1 MKPCLWIGTSLGVTT
16 LLAAAG
22 SIAGPGL
29 ADNRSSFDLD
39 SIPSQVQPMQ
49 LASLPPSSDH
59 LWVKVR
65 SEVQL
70 EELAGQ
76 LAVNETQLARLNEVD
91 EDHRF
96 LTGDWLVLPT
106 AASRQAKNLASLDTS
121 ALRRTPPI
129 QAPPPLEQSAVV
141 RFGESLRQIAQRSG
155 VTIADL
161 LRLNPGLE
169 AARLVV
175 GSEIRVAQSASGR
188 TASVLGL
195 APTTS
200 GGLSW
205 PEMPSFGDPPNAET
219 GGFNRG
225 PFDSAGWIWP
235 TQGIF
240 SSGYGWRWGRMHKGI
255 DVANNIGTPI
265 LAAKA
270 GRVIRSGWNDGG
282 YGYLVQLQHE
292 DGSSTLYGHNSKI
305 MVRVGDVV
313 EQGAVISLMGSTGNS
328 TGPHLHFE
336 IHPPGRGAVNP
347 LPFLPNRA

>member
-1 MKPCLWIGTSLGVTT
+1 MKPCLWIGTGLGVSS
-16 LLAAAG
+16 LLAVAG
-22 SIAGPGL
+22 TIAGPGL
-29 ADNRSSFDLD
+29 ADNRASFALD
-39 SIPSQVQPMQ
+39 SIPSPVPPVQ

-59 LWVKVR
+59 LWIKVR
-65 SEVQL
+65 SDVQL

-76 LAVNETQLARLNEVD
+76 LAVNETQLARLNEVN

-96 LTGDWLVLPT
+96 LSGDWLVLPT
-106 AASRQAKNLASLDTS
+106 ASSRKAKQLASLDTS

-141 RFGESLRQIAQRSG
+141 RFGDTLRQIAQRTG

-161 LRLNPGLE
+161 IRLNPGLE

-188 TASVLGL
+188 TASLLGI

-205 PEMPSFGDPPNAET
+205 PEMPSFGEPRGSGA
-219 GGFNRG
+219 GGFNAI
-225 PFDSAGWIWP
+225 PFNPTGWIWP

-240 SSGYGWRWGRMHKGI
+240 SSGYGWRWGRMHNGI

-265 LAAKA
+265 VAAKA
-270 GRVIRSGWNDGG
+270 GRVLRSGWNDGG
-282 YGYLVQLQHE
+282 YGYLVELQHE
-292 DGSSTLYGHNSKI
+292 DGSTSLYGHNSRI
-305 MVRVGDVV
+305 LVRVGDLV
-313 EQGAVISLMGSTGNS
+313 EQGSVISLMGSTGNS

-336 IHPPGRGAVNP
+336 IRPPGRGAVNP
-347 LPFLPNRA
+347 LPLLPARA

>member
-1 MKPCLWIGTSLGVTT
+1 MKPCLWIGTSLGMSS
-16 LLAAAG
+16 LLAVAG
-22 SIAGPGL
+22 TIAGPGL
-29 ADNRSSFDLD
+29 ADNRAYFQLD
-39 SIPSQVQPMQ
+39 SIPNPVQPVQ

-65 SEVQL
+65 SDVQL

-76 LAVNETQLARLNEVD
+76 LAVNETQLARLNEVN

-96 LTGDWLVLPT
+96 LSGDWLVLPT
-106 AASRQAKNLASLDTS
+106 ASSRKAKNLASLDTS

-141 RFGESLRQIAQRSG
+141 RFGETLRQVAQRTG
-155 VTIADL
+155 VTMADL
-161 LRLNPGLE
+161 IRLNPGLE

-188 TASVLGL
+188 TARVLGI

-205 PEMPSFGDPPNAET
+205 PELPSFGDPQGSES
-219 GGFNRG
+219 GGTNSAPFN
-225 PFDSAGWIWP
+225 STGWIWP

-265 LAAKA
+265 VAAKA
-270 GRVIRSGWNDGG
+270 GRVVRSGWNDGG
-282 YGYLVQLQHE
+282 YGYLVELQHE
-292 DGSSTLYGHNSKI
+292 DGSSSLYGHNSKI
-305 MVRVGDVV
+305 LVRVGDQV
-313 EQGAVISLMGSTGNS
+313 EQGSVISLMGSTGNS

-336 IHPPGRGAVNP
+336 IRPPGRGAVNP
-347 LPFLPNRA
+347 LPFLPARA